1 MAIQEATRHDVVT
14 RSLLRCGV
22 AAGPLFVLTALT
34 EGATRA
40 DYHPL
45 RHPVSS
51 LALGPRGWVQVANFS
66 VTGALYLGYA
76 AGLRRAPRAA
86 VGTRAGPILIGAAAV
101 GLLGAAAFVT
111 DPVSGYPPRTP
122 SPPAN
127 YTTLGALHDLLSIL
141 TFLGLPTAGFAF
153 GRWFHRDGNRGW
165 AIYSAGSGL
174 VMLVFFG
181 LASAAFSQVA
191 VLVDFGGRFQR
202 TAVTTGF
209 AWLTALAIRILAKLP
224 GARTASI

>member
-1 MAIQEATRHDVVT
+1 VASATD
-14 RSLLRCGV
+14 S
-22 AAGPLFVLTALT
+22 
-34 EGATRA
+34 
-40 DYHPL
+40 
-45 RHPVSS
+45 
-51 LALGPRGWVQVANFS
+51 
-66 VTGALYLGYA
+66 
-76 AGLRRAPRAA
+76 
-86 VGTRAGPILIGAAAV
+86 